1 MKVSVV
7 QSGNCTQSTSE
18 NVEMLLGLCAKAAT
32 SKPDL
37 ILLPELATTPYFA
50 AGDKSPKYRDWAES
64 ATTGPSTAAFAKFA
78 KENNTSI
85 AYGMYEVD
93 NDVRYNSLVLIDRS
107 GEVVRG
113 KTHDGNTYPAF
124 RKLTAPSVH
133 MPTLDVHEDEY
144 CTAGPGP
151 MNFKLDGAS
160 IGALICYDRAF
171 SEPWLANRALGA
183 DIVLLAV
190 SSLGWRESLFID
202 DLRLRAMETGVFVI
216 AANRSGEETCGGVT
230 HDFFGLSCII
240 APTGEVLAQAGGH
253 NYPEI
258 IEAEL
263 DMSLLKSARESWP
276 VWTDRRPEIYSWM
289 YKN

>member
-1 MKVSVV
+1 
-7 QSGNCTQSTSE
+7 
-18 NVEMLLGLCAKAAT
+18 MLLELAAQAAAT
-32 SKPDL
+32 NPDL

-50 AGDKSPKYRDWAES
+50 AGDKSPKYRDWAEPVVGG
-64 ATTGPSTAAFAKFA
+64 ASTEAFSQFAKA
-78 KENNTSI
+78 NNT
-85 AYGMYEVD
+85 ALGFGMYEID
-93 NDVRYNSLVLIDRS
+93 NGVRYNSLVIVDRN
-107 GEVVRG
+107 GDVVNG

-144 CTAGPGP
+144 CSAGPGP
-151 MNFKLDGAS
+151 MNFDVDGVS
-160 IGALICYDRAF
+160 CGALICYDRAF

-183 DIVLLAV
+183 DVVLLPV

-216 AANRSGEETCGGVT
+216 ASNRSGEETCGGKT
-230 HDFFGLSCII
+230 HDFFGRSCII

-258 IEAEL
+258 IHAEL
-263 DMSLLKSARESWP
+263 DMSLLAKARKDWP
-276 VWTDRRPEIYSWM
+276 VWTDRRPELYSWM
-289 YKN
+289 WK